1 MTLPEQGHL
10 LKIFIGESDK
20 YKGIPLYKWII
31 RKAREK
37 GIAGATVLRGM
48 VGYGAHSMIHT
59 TKILRLSEDL
69 PVVIEIIDTPEKIE
83 EFLPFIDESVKEGLA
98 TVEVINIKFYRSR
111 EK

>member
-37 GIAGATVLRGM
+37 NIAGATVLRGM

-83 EFLPFIDESVKEGLA
+83 NFLPFIDESVKEGLA
-98 TVEVINIKFYRSR
+98 TVEVIKIKFYRSR